1 MRYNRVYILRAY
13 CFYDGYSLVQTLVYI
28 VKRLLSAL
36 PTLLLVSV
44 LGFVLMRFNITLG
57 PISMPGVWVGKPAL
71 ATVRLMEAVV
81 LKNPINPLAA
91 LKNNPQ
97 ISAAA
102 LAQET
107 KRLGLAQPMWEQ
119 YSRWLQGLF
128 TLHWPTNGQL
138 VPQWQPNL
146 GKTFTGE
153 PVTSV
158 LFNRAG
164 NTILLNSIT
173 LLITW
178 LLALPLGVWAALRQK
193 SAVDRGMTL
202 VSAMGMALPGFV
214 LALMLSVVAVQTGWL
229 PLGGLVSDG
238 FEAMALPQQVWD
250 ITSHLILPVLVLTVG
265 GLAGLQRQMRGNLLE
280 VLGADYVRTARA
292 KGLPEWLVIYKHA
305 LRTAINPMITLLGF
319 EFAGLLGGSVLVEA
333 VLGYPG
339 LGQLAYQAVLQ
350 TDTNLVMAI
359 LILSASM
366 LILGNLLADV
376 LLGWVDPR
384 VTL

>member
-1 MRYNRVYILRAY
+1 M
-13 CFYDGYSLVQTLVYI
+13 
-28 VKRLLSAL
+28 
-36 PTLLLVSV
+36 
-44 LGFVLMRFNITLG
+44 GFVLMRFNISIG
-57 PISMPGVWVGKPAL
+57 PISVPGYWLGKPT
-71 ATVRLMEAVV
+71 ATNIKVMDTII
-81 LKNPINPLAA
+81 LKNPINPLAG

-102 LAQET
+102 LAQES
-107 KRLGLAQPMWEQ
+107 KRLGLDQPMWEQ
-119 YSRWLQGLF
+119 YRLWIQGLL
-128 TLHWPTNGQL
+128 TIHWPTKGQWY
-138 VPQWQPNL
+138 PQWQPNL

-158 LFNRAG
+158 LFNHAG
-164 NTILLNSIT
+164 NTILLNSLT
-173 LLITW
+173 LLCTW
-178 LLALPLGVWAALRQK
+178 ILALPLGVWAALRQQ
-193 SAVDRGMTL
+193 SVVDRTMTL
-202 VSAMGMALPGFV
+202 VSALGMALPSFV

-229 PLGGLVSDG
+229 PLGGVVSDG
-238 FEAMALPQQVWD
+238 FDTLTLSQQLWD

-292 KGLPEWLVIYKHA
+292 KGLPEWMVIYKHA

-319 EFAGLLGGSVLVEA
+319 EFAGLMGGSVLVEA

-366 LILGNLLADV
+366 LILGNLLADL